1 VTLWNP
7 KLPAKSAVC
16 SGTRL
21 FGTVGSNGSD
31 ESDGSNGSDE
41 SDGSN
46 ESDGTGESSEASE
59 KDAKDEVGCNII
71 SWQSTMIATAMLS
84 ATEATTPM

>member
-1 VTLWNP
+1 MTLWNP

-21 FGTVGSNGSD
+21 FGTV
-31 ESDGSNGSDE
+31 GSNGSDE